1 MYLYVE
7 EKECECDV
15 IRIIVEKESSEQWPE
30 QRRSGQT
37 AVGALA
43 VCAHCHDAG
52 LLKRRASRAGC
63 PCPCLAL
70 CCDRTDTR
78 SDWYVRRDARW
89 ATEGTTRNA

>member
-1 MYLYVE
+1 MTSLEYVW
-7 EKECECDV
+7 K
-15 IRIIVEKESSEQWPE
+15 RESGLGGMAGTAAE
-30 QRRSGQT
+30 R